1 MNTVLQKKKFPT
13 MLDQILAGKRVLV
26 TGASSGIGAE
36 TAKLLASCGARV
48 IVHYHHHK
56 DAALNLVETI
66 MSSGGEAVALCADLL
81 NHESW
86 HTLILQS
93 IESLNGLDALV
104 NNAGAIIGAKPIL
117 DLDRE
122 SWEQTF
128 TLNVKVPFFLA
139 QQAFA
144 YMQKN
149 RGGKIINISSIGVK
163 YGGSST
169 SLHYSAAKAAL
180 ETVTLGLAKAGAPY
194 NILVN
199 AIRPG
204 FIATPFHASA
214 SPDAVERRIG
224 KIPLQRAG
232 DPLDIAR
239 MILFLLSPSGDYIT
253 GQIFSVTG
261 GD

>member
-1 MNTVLQKKKFPT
+1 MS
-13 MLDQILAGKRVLV
+13 DDSLAGKRVLV

-36 TAKLLASCGARV
+36 TAKLLASRGARV
-48 IVHYHHHK
+48 AVHYHQHK
-56 DAALNLVETI
+56 EAARAVVESI
-66 MSSGGEAVALCADLL
+66 QSSGGDAAMLCADLL
-81 NHESW
+81 DPQSW
-86 HTLILQS
+86 HALVMQTLQS
-93 IESLNGLDALV
+93 LDGLDALV
-104 NNAGAIIGAKPIL
+104 NNAGAIIESKAVL
-117 DLDRE
+117 ELDRNA
-122 SWEQTF
+122 WEQTF
-128 TLNVKVPFFLA
+128 TLNVEAPFFIS
-139 QQAFA
+139 QQAFN
-144 YMQKN
+144 YMQKSN
-149 RGGKIINISSIGVK
+149 GGKIINISSIGVK

-204 FIATPFHASA
+204 FIATPFHAST
-214 SPDAVERRIG
+214 SPGAVERRIE

-239 MILFLLSPSGDYIT
+239 MILFLLASSGDYIT